1 MLLWPT
7 NAFADDKPILD
18 WLHA

>member
-7 NAFADDKPILD
+7 NAFADNKPILD